1 MRISPPYVVVVF
13 RRTWG
18 STESLAVRVTVGRV
32 EFLAA
37 LIEPGSRAAPGYGR
51 LTPRD
56 RVVDVACVVIA
67 FLVGLISVGD
77 AEPPPRI
84 GPLPYWLDLSLCIA
98 GALSLLLR
106 RRWPIGL
113 AVVMIVASTL
123 VPSLGGAGGLAL
135 FTVAVHRRPAVSLTL
150 GAVSMASCMLQF
162 WLYPVA
168 DVPNGYWIAVTVTAL
183 ASLLLVAWGIVV
195 RTRRQLLASL
205 TERAIRAEAEQ
216 EMRVEQGQRRERERI
231 AREMHDA
238 LGHRLSLLSM
248 HAGAL
253 EFRPDMPA
261 DELARAAGVIRSS
274 ARDSVED
281 LREIVGVLRSQ
292 HTVDG
297 PRRGI
302 AELDELVTE
311 SRAAGTRIELS
322 AGVDPAAVPD
332 SIGRHAYRIIQEGL
346 TNARKHAPH
355 QTVRVVLSGGPGVG
369 LSVEVVNRLE
379 PGAAGPGSRVGLIG
393 LAERASLAGGRFEHG
408 PTADG
413 EFRLAAWLPWVAYDD
428 GRE

>member
-1 MRISPPYVVVVF
+1 MDIF
-13 RRTWG
+13 
-18 STESLAVRVTVGRV
+18 
-32 EFLAA
+32 AA
-37 LIEPGSRAAPGYGR
+37 LIAPGSRAAPGYGR

-67 FLVGLISVGD
+67 FLLGLAAIGD
-77 AEPPPRI
+77 VNPPPRI
-84 GPLPYWLDLSLCIA
+84 GPLPHWLDLSLCIA

-106 RRWPIGL
+106 RRWPVGL
-113 AVVMIVASTL
+113 ALVMILLSTL

-135 FTVAVHRRPAVSLTL
+135 VNVAVHRRPAVSLSL
-150 GAVSMASCMLQF
+150 GALAMASCMLQF

-168 DVPNGYWIAVTVTAL
+168 NTPNGYWIAVTFTAL
-183 ASLLLVAWGIVV
+183 ACLVLVAWGIVV
-195 RTRRQLLASL
+195 RTRRQLMASL
-205 TERAIRAEAEQ
+205 TERAVRAETEQ
-216 EMRVEQGQRRERERI
+216 QLRVEQGQRRERERI

-253 EFRPDMPA
+253 EFRPDMPTA
-261 DELARAAGVIRSS
+261 ELSRAAGVIRSS
-274 ARDSVED
+274 ARDCVDD

-292 HTVDG
+292 HTADG

-302 AELDELVTE
+302 AELDELVDE
-311 SRAAGTRIELS
+311 SRAAGMRIELEVS
-322 AGVDPAAVPD
+322 VELAAVPD
-332 SIGRHAYRIIQEGL
+332 SIGRHAYRIVQEGL

-355 QTVRVVLSGGPGVG
+355 QTVRVVLSGSPGAG
-369 LSVEVVNRLE
+369 LSVELSNPLE
-379 PGAAGPGSRVGLIG
+379 HGVAGPGSRVGLIG

-408 PTADG
+408 STADG

-428 GRE
+428 GRD

>member
-1 MRISPPYVVVVF
+1 MIII
-13 RRTWG
+13 RRTAA
-18 STESLAVRVTVGRV
+18 STESLALGCSAATVGQV
-32 EFLAA
+32 DTGIFAA
-37 LIEPGSRAAPGYGR
+37 LIAPGSRAAPGYGR

-56 RVVDVACVVIA
+56 RVVDVACVLIA
-67 FLVGLISVGD
+67 FLIGLLAVGD
-77 AEPPPRI
+77 VEPQPRI
-84 GPLPYWLDLSLCIA
+84 GPLPHWLDVSLCLA

-113 AVVMIVASTL
+113 AVLMILASTL
-123 VPSLGGAGGLAL
+123 VPSLGAAGGLAL
-135 FTVAVHRRPAVSLTL
+135 FNVAVHRRPAVSLSL
-150 GAVSMASCMLQF
+150 GAVAMASCMVQF

-168 DVPNGYWIAVTVTAL
+168 DVPNGYWIAVTLTAL
-183 ASLLLVAWGIVV
+183 ACLVLVAWGIVV
-195 RTRRQLLASL
+195 RTRRQLMASL
-205 TERAIRAEAEQ
+205 TERAVRAESEQ
-216 EMRVEQGQRRERERI
+216 QLRVEQGQRLERERI

-253 EFRPDMPA
+253 EFRPDMPSA
-261 DELARAAGVIRSS
+261 ELSRAAGVIRSS
-274 ARDSVED
+274 ARDCVDD

-292 HTVDG
+292 HTADG

-302 AELDELVTE
+302 AELGELVVE
-311 SRAAGTRIELS
+311 SRAAGMEIELEV
-322 AGVDPAAVPD
+322 AAELGAVPD

-346 TNARKHAPH
+346 TNAQKHAPH
-355 QTVRVVLSGGPGVG
+355 QAVRVAVSGAAGTG
-369 LSVEVVNRLE
+369 LSVEMSNRLE

-413 EFRLAAWLPWVAYDD
+413 EFRLACWLPWVAYDD
-428 GRE
+428 RRE

>member
-1 MRISPPYVVVVF
+1 
-13 RRTWG
+13 
-18 STESLAVRVTVGRV
+18 
-32 EFLAA
+32 
-37 LIEPGSRAAPGYGR
+37 
-51 LTPRD
+51 
-56 RVVDVACVVIA
+56 
-67 FLVGLISVGD
+67 
-77 AEPPPRI
+77 
-84 GPLPYWLDLSLCIA
+84 
-98 GALSLLLR
+98 
-106 RRWPIGL
+106 
-113 AVVMIVASTL
+113 
-123 VPSLGGAGGLAL
+123 
-135 FTVAVHRRPAVSLTL
+135 
-150 GAVSMASCMLQF
+150 MLQF
-162 WLYPVA
+162 WLYPVV

-322 AGVDPAAVPD
+322 AGVHPAAVPD

-369 LSVEVVNRLE
+369 LSVEVVNKLE

-408 PTADG
+408 PTTDG